1 MKISK
6 HCQTRLSQRAI
17 PSLIAT
23 LLLDH
28 GSRMRHNGA
37 EVLFI
42 DKAARKDIRRAVG
55 GDRNMRTVEPW
66 LGTYLVVADDG
77 TLVTMGHR
85 THRLRRP

>member
-66 LGTYLVVADDG
+66 LGTYLVVAYDG